1 MKNIRIIIVLV
12 VFPFFCIIG
21 QNQQSLPE
29 DRPIIPPSPRA
40 AAFHIYGDY
49 PVNYNTGIADISIP
63 LYTVKMEGIEVP
75 ITLRY
80 HHAGVKFYETQLS
93 NVATGWIIDVG
104 GLVSRTIMGKP
115 DKRVPMFNVD
125 SLEAGYLTE
134 TDEEDFKIL
143 QRLACGQLVNTCL
156 LYTSPSPRD
165 RG

>member
-80 HHAGVKFYETQLS
+80 HHAGVKFYECRY
-93 NVATGWIIDVG
+93 G
-104 GLVSRTIMGKP
+104 
-115 DKRVPMFNVD
+115 VD
-125 SLEAGYLTE
+125 YRCGRIGVTNNYGETRQAGSY
-134 TDEEDFKIL
+134 
-143 QRLACGQLVNTCL
+143 V
-156 LYTSPSPRD
+156 
-165 RG
+165 

>member
-63 LYTVKMEGIEVP
+63 LYTV
-75 ITLRY
+75 
-80 HHAGVKFYETQLS
+80 
-93 NVATGWIIDVG
+93 
-104 GLVSRTIMGKP
+104 
-115 DKRVPMFNVD
+115 
-125 SLEAGYLTE
+125 
-134 TDEEDFKIL
+134 
-143 QRLACGQLVNTCL
+143 
-156 LYTSPSPRD
+156 
-165 RG
+165 